1 MYWLL
6 ELLTLYHADV
16 YKWQTRE
23 ELNRSSVLSK
33 KHNRL
38 VRNYC
43 VIVAGKPVT

>member
-38 VRNYC
+38 LNRLSMPNLC
-43 VIVAGKPVT
+43 SA